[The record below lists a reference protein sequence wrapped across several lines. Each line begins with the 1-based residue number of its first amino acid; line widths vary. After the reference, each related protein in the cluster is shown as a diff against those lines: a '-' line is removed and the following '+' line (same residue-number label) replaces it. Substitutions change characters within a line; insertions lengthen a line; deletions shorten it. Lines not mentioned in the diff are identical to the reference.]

1 VLTEASLT
9 EELLPPYAQTVL
21 DDYLPWQLDIKA
33 VWVKRRFVPIKVRMF
48 VDFLAD
54 HLPNRH
60 GVMKP

>member
-1 VLTEASLT
+1 MLTEASLT